1 LLWIACGT
9 DDRLI
14 DINRK
19 FRKWLASKAYKHVD
33 IETPGAHMWMVWR
46 RNLTEVSSLLFVEA
60 DMKKMNGI
68 SGRTA
73 KSLLG
78 VVALMVLLVAV
89 AASSRGQEQ
98 ISKRGIVTPLAS
110 ANLVFD
116 GEPACLKV
124 ARENGDPD
132 KGASTFLL
140 EAPSG
145 CVVPAHYHTA
155 EEQLMVVQGDVLT
168 GMDGMAEVTLGR
180 GGFAMMPSKAMH
192 WFTCKSKNTCL
203 MFVTFDRTYD
213 IVWAKQ
219 AK

>member
-1 LLWIACGT
+1 M
-9 DDRLI
+9 
-14 DINRK
+14 
-19 FRKWLASKAYKHVD
+19 
-33 IETPGAHMWMVWR
+33 E
-46 RNLTEVSSLLFVEA
+46 
-60 DMKKMNGI
+60 KMNSI

-73 KSLLG
+73 KPVLG
-78 VVALMVLLVAV
+78 VVALMALFVAV
-89 AASSRGQEQ
+89 SSPGQEE
-98 ISKRGIVTPLAS
+98 IPKRGIVTPLAS

-155 EEQLMVVQGDVLT
+155 EEQLMVVQGDVLA
-168 GMDGMAEVTLGR
+168 GMDSMAEATLGP
-180 GGFAMMPSKAMH
+180 GGFARMPSKAMH

>member
-1 LLWIACGT
+1 M
-9 DDRLI
+9 
-14 DINRK
+14 NKMKVNSRK
-19 FRKWLASKAYKHVD
+19 
-33 IETPGAHMWMVWR
+33 
-46 RNLTEVSSLLFVEA
+46 
-60 DMKKMNGI
+60 
-68 SGRTA
+68 TA
-73 KSLLG
+73 KMLLG
-78 VVALMVLLVAV
+78 ILPLVILLLA
-89 AASSRGQEQ
+89 AGASSRG
-98 ISKRGIVTPLAS
+98 RGQNSQHGVVTPLVS

-132 KGASTFLL
+132 IGPSTFLL

-155 EEQLMVVQGDVLT
+155 EEQLMVVRGDVLT
-168 GMDGMAEVTLGR
+168 GMDGMAEATLGP
-180 GGFAMMPSKAMH
+180 GGFAMMPSKAVH
-192 WFTCKSKNTCL
+192 WFTCKSKETCL

>member
-1 LLWIACGT
+1 VKK
-9 DDRLI
+9 
-14 DINRK
+14 ING
-19 FRKWLASKAYKHVD
+19 S
-33 IETPGAHMWMVWR
+33 
-46 RNLTEVSSLLFVEA
+46 
-60 DMKKMNGI
+60 

-73 KSLLG
+73 KPLLG
-78 VVALMVLLVAV
+78 VALMALFVVV

-98 ISKRGIVTPLAS
+98 ISKRGVVTPLAGV
-110 ANLVFD
+110 NLVFD

-145 CVVPAHYHTA
+145 CVIPAHYHTA
-155 EEQLMVVQGDVLT
+155 EEQLMVIQGDVLT
-168 GMDGMAEVTLGR
+168 GMDGMAEATLGP
-180 GGFAMMPSKAMH
+180 GGFALMPSKAVH

>member
-1 LLWIACGT
+1 
-9 DDRLI
+9 
-14 DINRK
+14 
-19 FRKWLASKAYKHVD
+19 
-33 IETPGAHMWMVWR
+33 M
-46 RNLTEVSSLLFVEA
+46 LFVEA
-60 DMKKMNGI
+60 DMKKIKYI
-68 SGRTA
+68 SGRAA

-78 VVALMVLLVAV
+78 VVALMALLVAV

-98 ISKRGIVTPLAS
+98 ISKRGTVTPLAN
-110 ANLVFD
+110 ANFVFD

-155 EEQLMVVQGDVLT
+155 EEQLMVVRGDVLT
-168 GMDGMAEVTLGR
+168 GMDGMAEVALGP
-180 GGFAMMPSKAMH
+180 GGFASMPSKAMH